1 MCVRLI
7 GGEPG
12 RYGYNYFVS
21 MIMERLGLLRDLVL
35 QAIWRLD
42 FRDGLSGIQ
51 EDLVIQAIWKL
62 DFEDSLLTDVSR
74 WTECNIIEACVYV
87 FNWW

>member
-21 MIMERLGLLRDLVL
+21 MIMERLGLQKDLVV
-35 QAIWRLD
+35 QAIWRLE
-42 FRDGLSGIQ
+42 FKDGL
-51 EDLVIQAIWKL
+51 
-62 DFEDSLLTDVSR
+62 LTYVSR
-74 WTECNIIEACVYV
+74 RAQTRCVQ
-87 FNWW
+87 FP